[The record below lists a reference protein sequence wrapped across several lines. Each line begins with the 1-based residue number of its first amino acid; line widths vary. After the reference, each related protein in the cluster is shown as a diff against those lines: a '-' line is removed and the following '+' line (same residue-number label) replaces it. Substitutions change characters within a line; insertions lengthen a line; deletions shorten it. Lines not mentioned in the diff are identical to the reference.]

1 MVLKL
6 IREAA
11 EYITE
16 YEPVFLYLY
25 SKQHQLNKANNLKAA
40 KQELEKNKKR
50 IVALDKLIEA
60 AFEKN
65 VLGTL
70 RDDLFERMT
79 ANYEKEQKELMQ
91 AVAEAEQRLVNAEQD
106 NVELR
111 AFLSII
117 RKCTDLKELTP
128 ELVNRLIKRI
138 EVFDST
144 KDENGSK
151 HVPIKVHFIGV
162 GVLEIPD
169 GKTILETYEGIRKNP
184 PIVA

>member
-1 MVLKL
+1 M
-6 IREAA
+6 
-11 EYITE
+11 
-16 YEPVFLYLY
+16 
-25 SKQHQLNKANNLKAA
+25 
-40 KQELEKNKKR
+40 
-50 IVALDKLIEA
+50 ALDKLIEA

-79 ANYEKEQKELMQ
+79 ANYEKEQRELIQ
-91 AVAEAEQRLVNAEQD
+91 AVAETERQLANTEQD
-106 NVELR
+106 NIDLR

-128 ELVNRLIKRI
+128 ELVNRPITKI

-144 KDENGSK
+144 KDENGKK

-162 GVLEIPD
+162 GILEIPD
-169 GKTILETYEGIRKNP
+169 TQTNVAAKEEIRKNP
-184 PIVA
+184 PKVA